1 MGRWL
6 CQRKLNHLFHP
17 DLALLPLANDAK
29 LSKEAINLGGTHRN
43 GMQSIVKAHGQA
55 LGVQENLKETISKKP
70 VLGWLVNCSALPN
83 VPQRKHVMPCG
94 VSVDTRAPRKSLKF
108 A

>member
-6 CQRKLNHLFHP
+6 CQGKLNHLPHP

-43 GMQSIVKAHGQA
+43 GMRNIVKAHDQI
-55 LGVQENLKETISKKP
+55 LGVQESLKETIKAELSSDSHRWSLSSGFP
-70 VLGWLVNCSALPN
+70 QIAIVL
-83 VPQRKHVMPCG
+83 
-94 VSVDTRAPRKSLKF
+94 
-108 A
+108 